1 MPRAEDCKYTKDH
14 EWLLIEGDTATVG
27 ITDFAQ
33 QELGDIVYVNMGDA
47 GRSVSEGDEIG
58 EIESVKAV
66 AEVYAPLT
74 GEITEINEGLGDH
87 PEVVNS
93 DPLGEGWLVKMKLAD
108 VGVVDKLMTLD
119 DYRKFLSDEAH

>member
-47 GRSVSEGDEIG
+47 GRNVSEGDEIG

-74 GEITEINEGLGDH
+74 GEITEINESLGDH

-93 DPLGEGWLVKMKLAD
+93 DPLGEGWLVKMKLSD
-108 VGVVDKLMTLD
+108 PGVVDKMMTLE
-119 DYRKFLSDEAH
+119 DYRKFLSEEAH

>member
-33 QELGDIVYVNMGDA
+33 KELGDIVYVNMGEA
-47 GRSVSEGDEIG
+47 GRTVSEGDEIG

-66 AEVYAPLT
+66 AEVYAPLE
-74 GEITEINEGLGDH
+74 GEVVEINEGLGDH

-93 DPLGEGWLVKMKLAD
+93 DPLGEGWLVKLKLAD
-108 VGVVDKLMTLD
+108 MSAIDKLMSLE
-119 DYRKFLSDEAH
+119 DYRKFLSEEAH